1 MRSMT
6 GFGRAKLEKNNR
18 IYSIEIKSVNHK
30 YSDIS
35 IKLPRS
41 LNYLE
46 DSIKKQIS
54 SKVARGKIDVFV
66 TFENYSEQ
74 GKEVVINEELVKE
87 YMEKFKLL
95 AEKNNLSMNI
105 PVTEITKLPDVLTL
119 KETEEEEDTIQNE
132 LLECLEQAI
141 NNFVEMRTIEG
152 NKIKE
157 DLKTRIDKVEC
168 DVQKISEYSTRL
180 VQEYVVKL
188 EERIKE
194 ILKTEDVDKSRLA
207 QEVVIYADK
216 CSIEEEITRLKSHIF
231 QFRNLITSNNEEPK
245 GKKIDFLIQEM
256 NRETN
261 TIGSKANNLE
271 IVNGVIE
278 IKTQL
283 EDIREQVQNIE

>member
-157 DLKTRIDKVEC
+157 DLKARIDKVEC

-194 ILKTEDVDKSRLA
+194 ILKTDVVDQSRLA
-207 QEVVIYADK
+207 MEVVLFADK
-216 CSIEEEITRLKSHIF
+216 CSVEEELTRLKSHIE
-231 QFRNLITSNNEEPK
+231 QFRTLINSEGTI
-245 GKKIDFLIQEM
+245 GKKIDFLLQEM

-261 TIGSKANNLE
+261 SMGSISGSLDITNLV
-271 IVNGVIE
+271 VN
-278 IKTQL
+278 IKTEL
-283 EDIREQVQNIE
+283 EDIREQIQNIE

>member
-132 LLECLEQAI
+132 LLECLEQAM

-157 DLKTRIDKVEC
+157 DLKARIDKVEC

-194 ILKTEDVDKSRLA
+194 ILKTDVVDQSRLA
-207 QEVVIYADK
+207 MEVVLFADK
-216 CSIEEEITRLKSHIF
+216 CSVEEELTRLKSHIE
-231 QFRNLITSNNEEPK
+231 QFRTLINSEGTI
-245 GKKIDFLIQEM
+245 GKKIDFLLQEM

-261 TIGSKANNLE
+261 TMGSKSGSLDITNLV
-271 IVNGVIE
+271 VN
-278 IKTQL
+278 IKTEL
-283 EDIREQVQNIE
+283 EDIREQIQNIE

>member
-18 IYSIEIKSVNHK
+18 IYIIEIKSVNHK

-194 ILKTEDVDKSRLA
+194 ILKTDVVDQSRLA
-207 QEVVIYADK
+207 MEVVLFADK
-216 CSIEEEITRLKSHIF
+216 CSVEEELTRLKSHIE
-231 QFRNLITSNNEEPK
+231 QFRTLINSEGTI
-245 GKKIDFLIQEM
+245 GKKIDFLLQEM

-261 TIGSKANNLE
+261 TMGSKSGSLDITNLV
-271 IVNGVIE
+271 VN
-278 IKTQL
+278 IKTEL
-283 EDIREQVQNIE
+283 EDIREQIQNIE

>member
-74 GKEVVINEELVKE
+74 GKEVVINEKLVKE

-157 DLKTRIDKVEC
+157 DLKARIDKVEC

-194 ILKTEDVDKSRLA
+194 ILKTDVVDQSRLA
-207 QEVVIYADK
+207 MEVVLFADK
-216 CSIEEEITRLKSHIF
+216 CSVEEELTRLKSHIE
-231 QFRNLITSNNEEPK
+231 QFRTLINSEGTI
-245 GKKIDFLIQEM
+245 GKKIDFLLQEM

-261 TIGSKANNLE
+261 TMGSKSGSLDITNLV
-271 IVNGVIE
+271 VN
-278 IKTQL
+278 IKTEL
-283 EDIREQVQNIE
+283 EDIREQIQNIE

>member
-66 TFENYSEQ
+66 TFENYIEQ

-141 NNFVEMRTIEG
+141 KNFVEMRTIEG

-157 DLKTRIDKVEC
+157 DLKARIDKVEC

-194 ILKTEDVDKSRLA
+194 ILKTDVVDQSRLA
-207 QEVVIYADK
+207 MEVVLFADK
-216 CSIEEEITRLKSHIF
+216 CSVEEELTRLKSHIE
-231 QFRNLITSNNEEPK
+231 QFRTLINSEGTI
-245 GKKIDFLIQEM
+245 GKKIDFLLQEM

-261 TIGSKANNLE
+261 TMGSKSGSLDITNLV
-271 IVNGVIE
+271 VN
-278 IKTQL
+278 IKTEL
-283 EDIREQVQNIE
+283 EDIREQIQNIE